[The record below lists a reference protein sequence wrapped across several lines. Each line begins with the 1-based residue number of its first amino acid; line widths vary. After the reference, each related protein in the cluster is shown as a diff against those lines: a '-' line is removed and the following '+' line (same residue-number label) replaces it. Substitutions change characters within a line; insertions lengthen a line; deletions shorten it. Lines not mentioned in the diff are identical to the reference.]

1 VTGYLVRSR
10 RVQTAGAC
18 ALLGLAVLG
27 WGLTAAFAGG
37 DRAPSAAGVAD
48 APPAIVQPADTT
60 PDDDVDAAVEFDPFS
75 PTRQPPPVRYG
86 APVTLN
92 PAGAVAT
99 AMPAAL
105 QLVGTVVHRT
115 PGADGSFVICQLGNA
130 SPHVVRIGQ
139 KIGEYTLRE
148 VTQGGARFVDH
159 DGTPLDLRVPTHGS

>member
-1 VTGYLVRSR
+1 MTGHLVRSR
-10 RVQTAGAC
+10 RVQMAGMC
-18 ALLGLAVLG
+18 ALLGISV
-27 WGLTAAFAGG
+27 FIV
-37 DRAPSAAGVAD
+37 SVMAGVGAAD
-48 APPAIVQPADTT
+48 EPPRAAAAEASPATIQPADTT

-115 PGADGSFVICQLGNA
+115 PGADGSFVVCQLGNA
-130 SPHVVRIGQ
+130 PPHVVRIGQ